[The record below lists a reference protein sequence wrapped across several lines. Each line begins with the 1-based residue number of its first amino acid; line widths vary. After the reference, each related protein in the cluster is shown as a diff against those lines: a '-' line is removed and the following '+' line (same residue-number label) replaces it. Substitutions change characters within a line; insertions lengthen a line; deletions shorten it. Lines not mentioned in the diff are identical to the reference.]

1 MARSIRATMGALTL
15 GADQELAGAVGTRRA
30 PGRGGSR
37 GRCAEDA
44 HSSDKSED
52 DAEHGRRE

>member
-1 MARSIRATMGALTL
+1 MGALTL

-30 PGRGGSR
+30 PSRGGSR